1 MPPTG
6 PSSHTRRSFVPSWGP
21 RVLVPLALVVL
32 LVVVVL
38 LIAWAF

>member
-1 MPPTG
+1 MPPDPG
-6 PSSHTRRSFVPSWGP
+6 SHTRRSIVQSWGP
-21 RVLVPLALVVL
+21 RVLVPLALLAL